1 MQKFVS
7 CVALERFAFN
17 LRYPFPFSRAPRL
30 RLRKR
35 LLDADLLQDALG
47 DLQRSCAPSFMRT

>member
-17 LRYPFPFSRAPRL
+17 LRHPFPFSRAPRL
-30 RLRKR
+30 RSGKR
-35 LLDADLLQDALG
+35 LPDADLMQDALG
-47 DLQRSCAPSFMRT
+47 VLQRSCAPSFKRT